1 MAETKQTME
10 EKKESKKKSGGMG
23 CLVMAFI
30 LILTPILVLV
40 GMYFLS
46 HDFQLYANNAL
57 SSLPGGIG
65 DYFAS
70 RPTRTDELQQVREVA
85 DFIMSLDDKRAMDKL
100 KLIKSKDR
108 RIYDDLVKEMVR
120 LNPNRTK
127 TIIESLRQSDTP
139 DLLNDVL
146 SEINSERAE
155 EIKAKSNSLAGLS
168 DEVAKEEILRIVQ
181 DLHGYEKVAE
191 YIELMDVGKA
201 MNILYR
207 LASEDRNRILSL
219 LTEAKA
225 MAIRDAYSTFQKR
238 NQALEQIASIM
249 KRENIENVGKAFE
262 EYSDE
267 DKVVL
272 LRKMGPR
279 VAGRT
284 LAFLNDSNLAL
295 DLISQV
301 KTAETLEN
309 GKDEITGDM
318 INSLKVYRDYADR
331 IKELVDVYLKM
342 DSSKVSQIVND
353 VVLNPEPPKIYR
365 LNNGDNIEISNE
377 DVLLEILRR
386 FPEKRLAEVLSKLDD
401 KLSAEL
407 TIRLALP

>member
-1 MAETKQTME
+1 MAETKQTVE
-10 EKKESKKKSGGMG
+10 EKKENKKKSGGMG
-23 CLVMAFI
+23 CLVMALV

-46 HDFQLYANNAL
+46 HNFRLYANNAL
-57 SSLPGGIG
+57 GALPGGLG
-65 DYFAS
+65 DYFS
-70 RPTRTDELQQVREVA
+70 SQPTRSDELQQVRKVA
-85 DFIMSLDDKRAMDKL
+85 DFLMSLDDKRAMDKL

-127 TIIESLRQSDTP
+127 TIIEALRQSDTP

-155 EIKAKSNSLAGLS
+155 EVKAKSQSLASLS
-168 DEVAKEEILRIVQ
+168 DDVAKEEVLRLVQ

-191 YIELMDVGKA
+191 YVELMDVDKA

-207 LASEDRNRILSL
+207 LGSEDRNRILSL
-219 LTEAKA
+219 LTEPKA
-225 MAIRDAYSTFQKR
+225 TAIRDAYSGFQKR
-238 NQALEQIASIM
+238 NQELEQIASIM
-249 KRENIENVGKAFE
+249 KRENIENVGNAFE
-262 EYSDE
+262 EYPDE

-284 LAFLNDSNLAL
+284 LAFLKDSNLAL
-295 DLISQV
+295 DLISKV
-301 KTAETLEN
+301 KSAEMLEK
-309 GKDEITGDM
+309 GKDEITTDM
-318 INSLKVYRDYADR
+318 VNSLKVYRDYADK

-342 DSSKVSQIVND
+342 DSGKISQIVND
-353 VVLNPEPPKIYR
+353 VILNPEPPKIYR

-377 DVLLEILRR
+377 DILLEILRR

-401 KLSAEL
+401 KLSAEM
-407 TIRLALP
+407 TIKLALP